1 MEFRILG
8 PVEVH
13 GEGGQAR
20 LGGGRAVTLLA
31 ALILQANRTVSYE
44 RLTTAVWGDN
54 PPNSATAAL
63 HTYVFRLRKAFGDVD
78 PTGLDR
84 IVTYKTGYLL
94 HVQPGE
100 LDLEVFR
107 VHVERGRAASAA
119 GKFEQA
125 ATELDAALEL
135 WRGTA
140 LSGVS
145 GELVAQQSA
154 SLDEA
159 YISAVEQRV
168 EVKLN
173 LGKTAELIPELNG
186 LIAAH
191 PLRERLREQAMLVL
205 YRSGRQAEA
214 LAMYQDVYRVLADE
228 LGIQPGPAL
237 QELHRR
243 ILSGDPTLRSPS
255 EQKPQAPAVARPVPR
270 QLPTDV
276 ANFTGR
282 EEYMRQLD
290 ALLPSADRSGGAVV
304 ISAIEGIAGVGKTAL
319 ALHWAHQATPHL
331 PDGQLYVNLRG
342 YAQSPPMEPGEA
354 LARFLRALGVPQEQ
368 IPVDQD
374 EQAAMYRSLMADKR
388 MLVLLDN
395 AMSPDQVRPLLPGS
409 ASCLVL
415 ITSRVDLRGLAALDG
430 ARRLVLDVLTADEAV
445 NLLTTTIGDE
455 RSTTEADHVAQLA
468 KLCGYLP
475 LALRIAAAHL
485 AGHVSQ
491 TVGGYL
497 AQLAEGDRLSQLGI
511 EHDQQAAVRASF
523 DLSYQTLPADAA
535 RLFRLLGLVPGPDF
549 APAAAAALAGMPED
563 QTTRLLDGLASAHLI
578 ERLTPGRFQFHDL
591 IRLYAAE
598 RAKDIDGE
606 QEIDDALRRLFT
618 WYLHSTGSAT
628 HALYPEIES
637 LLDSVDTDIHPMGFT
652 DIVEAITW
660 LETERP
666 SLLASVRHATQHGP
680 RPISWRLA
688 HVLRGYFYTRMVV
701 PDWMETAVLGLRA
714 ADLDNDLAGQAAM
727 LHSQAHAH
735 FCLSSYEQALEY
747 EAQALPLARDLDEP
761 RLEAE
766 IVKWSGLA
774 CVFLGRLDKAV
785 EDLTQA
791 LDLYR
796 RTENRHGQAN
806 THIGLGFALVDLGR
820 FEDALPHYGKALEL
834 NREIN
839 SRYGEALVLH
849 CTGVVYGH
857 MGRFD
862 EALRMHAQAMTLYRQ
877 VGTRYHETSAS
888 YSLAVVHCDMGAY
901 DKALAEA
908 ERARVM
914 ARETGDRRSECNALN
929 TLGVACRLVGR
940 FDDAAGYH
948 ESALRL
954 SKAIS
959 LRKAEIE
966 ALIGLAG
973 ARRGLGKHNDGI
985 LAGQAALRGS
995 RQSGMRPHEAHAL
1008 VALSEILTEVGQADH
1023 AKTQA
1028 RHALDIY
1035 REINYP
1041 LGEGRALRALGLAMS
1056 ETDGPQSAVSHWEEA
1071 LAICTRLGTPEVEQ
1085 LQTLIKV
1092 PH

>member
-1 MEFRILG
+1 M
-8 PVEVH
+8 
-13 GEGGQAR
+13 
-20 LGGGRAVTLLA
+20 TLLA

-94 HVQPGE
+94 HIQPGE

-107 VHVERGRAASAA
+107 AHVERGRAASAA
-119 GKFEQA
+119 GRFEQA

-135 WRGTA
+135 WRGTV

-173 LGKTAELIPELNG
+173 LGVTAELIPELNA
-186 LIAAH
+186 LIASY

-214 LAMYQDVYRVLADE
+214 LAMYQDVYRVLSDE

-255 EQKPQAPAVARPVPR
+255 EQKPEAPAAARPVPR

-319 ALHWAHQATPHL
+319 ALHWAHHAAPRL

-354 LARFLRALGVPQEQ
+354 LSRFLRALGVPQEQ

-409 ASCLVL
+409 ANCLVL

-445 NLLTTTIGDE
+445 NLLATTIGDE
-455 RSTTEADHVAQLA
+455 RSTTEAGHVAQLA

-523 DLSYQTLPADAA
+523 DLSYQTLSTEAA

-549 APAAAAALAGMPED
+549 APAAAAALAAMPEER
-563 QTTRLLDGLASAHLI
+563 TTRLLDGLASAHLI

-598 RAKDIDGE
+598 RAKDIDGA

-637 LLDSVDTDIHPMGFT
+637 LLDSVDVDIHPMGFT
-652 DIVEAITW
+652 DIVEAISW

-806 THIGLGFALVDLGR
+806 THIGLGFALVDKGQ
-820 FEDALPHYGKALEL
+820 FEEAMPHYGKALEL

-849 CTGVVYGH
+849 VTGVVYGH

-888 YSLAVVHCDMGAY
+888 FSLAVLHCDMGSY

-914 ARETGDRRSECNALN
+914 SRETGDRRTECNALN
-929 TLGVACRLVGR
+929 TLGVACKLVGR

-948 ESALRL
+948 ESALQL

-966 ALIGLAG
+966 ALIGLCG
-973 ARRGLGKHNDGI
+973 ARRGLGNHNDAI

-995 RQSGMRPHEAHAL
+995 RHSGMRPHEAHAL
-1008 VALSEILTEVGQADH
+1008 VGLSEVLTEVGQADH

-1056 ETDGPQSAVSHWEEA
+1056 ETDGPRSAVAYWEEA